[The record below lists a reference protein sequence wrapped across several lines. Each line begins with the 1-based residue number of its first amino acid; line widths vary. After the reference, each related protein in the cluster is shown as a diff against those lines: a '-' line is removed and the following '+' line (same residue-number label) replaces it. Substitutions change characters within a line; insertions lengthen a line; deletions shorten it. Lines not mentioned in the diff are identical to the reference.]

1 MKKLK
6 LKSWVWVVLF
16 IILFVSVFLVFLKI
30 GSDRSDRIDKGIM
43 VLIDQ
48 NAGDR

>member
-30 GSDRSDRIDKGIM
+30 GSDRADRIDKGIM